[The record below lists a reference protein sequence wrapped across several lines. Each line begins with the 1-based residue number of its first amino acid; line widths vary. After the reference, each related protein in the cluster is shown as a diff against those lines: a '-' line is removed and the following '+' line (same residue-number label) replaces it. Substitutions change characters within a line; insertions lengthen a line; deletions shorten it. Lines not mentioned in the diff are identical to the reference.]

1 MSSILES
8 LREQVGMA
16 GPAAELANELLLITE
31 QYQNGELNREE
42 YGYLVQEIA
51 DVRAQQELAH
61 DEIACRYIVDAATML
76 LAVV

>member
-1 MSSILES
+1 MSAVLES

-16 GPAAELANELLLITE
+16 GPAAELANELLLIAE

-76 LAVV
+76 LAVI